1 MLIAFVALWL
11 GSRSVHTQPDFTEPP
26 WQTFI
31 EAASVDSQQAQ
42 AALTAIAARWRD
54 NYAAMI
60 LDVVR
65 MLPSPRSNHPADAR
79 PSNRLD
85 NAGNEQEPGVTSARG
100 DPAPLTRSS
109 PEADSRRRLTTFL
122 ERQTRQRFGDDL
134 GAWRK
139 WVWALPDNPHADYSS
154 FKAELYNHIDPRFRT
169 FFPPRV
175 PAKIRLD
182 EIEWGGVTVNGIPPL
197 RFPKHMPAAD
207 ATWLRDGHIVFG
219 ITANGEARAYPKRI
233 LGWHEMALDRVG
245 GLDLTIVYCTLC
257 GTVIPY
263 ESGAAGRRWTFGT
276 SGLLYR
282 SNKLM
287 FDEETNSLWSSLEG
301 VPVVGP
307 LVDRGIRLPFRSVVT
322 TTWGD
327 WKRTHPTTTVL
338 SLETGFERNYG
349 EGEAYRDYFA
359 TDRLMF
365 EVPRADTRLK
375 NKAEV
380 LVLRPDIIGNNAPP
394 VAIAVERL
402 QRERVFQFD
411 AGGRGFVV
419 VTSKAGANMVFDR
432 GGQRFAAAAA
442 DASLR
447 DAAGRRWN
455 VTADGLVGSA
465 GERLLRIPAHR
476 AFWFGWVA
484 QYPRTELYK

>member
-1 MLIAFVALWL
+1 MRRWMIMLAAFSAVWI
-11 GSRSVHTQPDFTEPP
+11 GRSLPVHSQAAADEPP
-26 WQTFI
+26 WQAFI
-31 EAASVDSQQAQ
+31 EAASVEGKRAQ
-42 AALTAIAARWRD
+42 AALAAISARWRD

-65 MLPSPRSNHPADAR
+65 MLPPPRSNQAADAG
-79 PSNRLD
+79 PV
-85 NAGNEQEPGVTSARG
+85 P
-100 DPAPLTRSS
+100 TRSS
-109 PEADSRRRLTTFL
+109 KEAESRRRLTAFL
-122 ERQTRQRFGDDL
+122 ERQTRQRFGHDL

-139 WVWALPDNPHADYSS
+139 WVWALPDNPHADYPS
-154 FKAELYNHIDPRFRT
+154 FKAELYSHIDPRFRT

-182 EIEWGGVTVNGIPPL
+182 EVEWGGVTVNGIPPL
-197 RFPKHMPAAD
+197 RFPKHIPAAD

-219 ITANGEARAYPKRI
+219 ITVNGEARAYPKRI

-301 VPVVGP
+301 VPVVGR
-307 LVDRGIRLPFRSVVT
+307 LVDRGIRLPLRSVVT

-327 WKRTHPTTTVL
+327 WKRTHPATSVL
-338 SLETGFERNYG
+338 SLETGFERNYR
-349 EGEAYRDYFA
+349 EGEAYREYFG

-365 EVPRADTRLK
+365 EVPRADTRLR
-375 NKAEV
+375 NKDEV
-380 LVLRPDIIGNNAPP
+380 LVLRPDIIGNNAAP

-419 VTSKAGANMVFDR
+419 VTSRAGANMVFDR
-432 GGQRFAAAAA
+432 SGQRFTPGGP
-442 DASLR
+442 DGSLR
-447 DAAGRRWN
+447 DAAGRQWT
-455 VTADGLVGSA
+455 VVADGLVNHS
-465 GERLLRIPAHR
+465 GERLVRIPAHR